1 MRRVHLYILFFI
13 ILFFAKADLFSQSY
27 NFENY
32 NVEDGLP
39 QSEVNHI
46 YQDDRGYLWIAT
58 AGGGI
63 CSFDGINFVQYE
75 ERNGLAGQIV
85 NCITGDNQGNIWVGT
100 TWGGISKYDGKKF
113 YNYTRETHGLS
124 SNSINCLLFDE
135 KTNSMLVG
143 TMGGVEFIKDNTT
156 ENLIYNGKDSLPE
169 VFSLISN
176 KNKIYA
182 GTARGLFLLTKNS
195 FKKVSHPLL
204 DDQKITALVND
215 ENGNLWIATKNNGIV
230 QLLKNG
236 TEKFIIPEFNNALQ
250 GLEISALF
258 MDDRYGIMIGTREN
272 SLYIWNGMQLMHF
285 NQENG
290 LKANSVNCIARDHSG
305 KIWMGTSG
313 SGMFG
318 FYSRAFTYFSNFEG
332 LGNGDIFS
340 VLVDSKKQVWAASYG
355 SGVYCY
361 DGKNT
366 KFYNENSGMINHSVR
381 QMAEDDKGRIWMA
394 TRGGL
399 TVFENGRF
407 KNYTTKDGLPG
418 DNLRCVT
425 LDDDDNVWIG
435 TNGNGAA
442 KFDGKSFTVY
452 TDKNGLRHDFVHSI
466 YCDTKGN
473 VWFGTG
479 NGVDKMTE
487 SGSFMHYSTEDGL
500 CNTYVGTILE
510 DRLGNIWLAT
520 DRCVSKFTG
529 VRFKNFSV
537 EQGLASST
545 IYLMQFDEKGDLWV
559 GTNKGVDKLDFDSYG
574 SVTKVKHY
582 GKEEGFTGVEC
593 NARAVTMDSEG
604 SLWFGTVKG
613 IIRYVPGEDHKNIE
627 APLIHLNKVKLFY
640 KEQNWSSL
648 GFETDGWFNLP
659 VNPDFRYDQNHLM
672 FEFTAISNILP
683 EKNTYSYKLEGFD
696 EDWSPYSVSS
706 SVSYSNLPPGEY
718 TFKVRA
724 KNCDGVLS
732 EKEAVFEFT
741 ISPAFWQTW
750 WFYALI
756 IASVVYVIY
765 RYNSTLRRQSSI
777 YNNLLEQRVEMRTR
791 EILRQK
797 EEKDVLLKEVH
808 HRVKN
813 NMQVITSLLNIQSFY
828 LKDPESIKLIDE
840 SKNRIK
846 SMALIHEKL
855 YESKEFTKISISDY
869 VDSLIGELIYA
880 YGINQNITLDK
891 KITEGNFSIDTVIP
905 LGLLINEIISNSLK
919 YAFKDREAGRVFIEL
934 TKAGEMY
941 HMRIGDDGI
950 GIPKDSLKHE
960 SSTLGLELI
969 KLLTD
974 QLNGEVK
981 ILDGPGTVYEVIF
994 KGNERNQ

>member
-1 MRRVHLYILFFI
+1 MYSSFFLFLFFVS
-13 ILFFAKADLFSQSY
+13 ADIFSQSY

-46 YQDDRGYLWIAT
+46 YQDERGYLWIAT

-100 TWGGISKYDGKKF
+100 TWGGISKYNGKKF
-113 YNYTRETHGLS
+113 YNYTRETHGLK
-124 SNSINCLLFDE
+124 SNSINCLMFDK

-143 TMGGVEFIKDNTT
+143 TMGGVEFIKDNAS
-156 ENLIYNGKDSLPE
+156 ENLISDGKDSLPE
-169 VFSLISN
+169 VFSLITNRN
-176 KNKIYA
+176 KVYA
-182 GTARGLFLLTKNS
+182 GTSRGLYLITKKS
-195 FKKVSHPLL
+195 FTKINHPML

-215 ENGNLWIATKNNGIV
+215 ENGNLWIATRNNGII
-230 QLLKNG
+230 QLIKNG
-236 TEKFIIPEFNNALQ
+236 SEKFIIPEFNDALK
-250 GLEISALF
+250 GMEISSLF
-258 MDDRYGIMIGTREN
+258 MDNRYGIMIGTREN
-272 SLYIWNGMQLMHF
+272 ALFIWNGKQLMHF
-285 NQENG
+285 NNENG
-290 LKANSVNCIARDHSG
+290 LKANSINCIARDHSG

-313 SGMFG
+313 NGMFG

-361 DGKNT
+361 DGKDI

-399 TVFENGRF
+399 SVFENGRF

-418 DNLRCVT
+418 DNLRCIT

-442 KFDGKSFTVY
+442 KFDGKTFTVF
-452 TDKNGLRHDFVHSI
+452 TDKNGLRHNFVHSI

-487 SGSFMHYSTEDGL
+487 AGSFMHYSTEDGL
-500 CNTYVGTILE
+500 CNTYVGSILE

-520 DRCVSKFTG
+520 DRCVSKFSG

-545 IYLMQFDEKGDLWV
+545 IYLMQFDEKGDLWI

-582 GKEEGFTGVEC
+582 GKEEGFIGVEC

-613 IIRYVPGEDHKNIE
+613 IIRYMPGEDHKNIE
-627 APLIHLNKVKLFY
+627 APLIHLTKVKLFY
-640 KEQNWSSL
+640 KEQNWSNL
-648 GFETDGWFNLP
+648 GFETDGWFDLP

-672 FEFTAISNILP
+672 FEFAAISNILP

-696 EDWSPYSVSS
+696 DDWSPYSVSS
-706 SVSYSNLPPGEY
+706 SVSYSNLPPGDY
-718 TFKVRA
+718 IFKVRA

-732 EKEAVFEFT
+732 EKEAFFEFT

-813 NMQVITSLLNIQSFY
+813 NMQVITSLLNIQSYY

-869 VDSLIGELIYA
+869 VDSLISELIYA

-919 YAFKDREAGRVFIEL
+919 YAFKDRDSGRVFIEL

-981 ILDGPGTVYEVIF
+981 IMDDPGTVYEVIF